1 MLFCLTIAVCSAQAQ
16 TTQQEE
22 PVFEVCEVMPQFP
35 GGLNE
40 MMNYLSTNIRYP
52 KEAQKEKI
60 EGRSVVQFVV
70 ETDGSLSSF
79 SVMKSSHPLLDA
91 EALRVI
97 KSMPKWTPGTQGGK
111 FVRVQFALPV
121 SFRLN

>member
-1 MLFCLTIAVCSAQAQ
+1 MLFCLTLAVCSAQAQ

-22 PVFEVCEVMPQFP
+22 PVFDVCEVMPQFP
-35 GGLNE
+35 GGMSE
-40 MMNYLSTNIRYP
+40 MMNYLSTNVRYP

-97 KSMPKWTPGTQGGK
+97 KSMPKWTPGMQGGK
-111 FVRVQFALPV
+111 CVRVQFALPV